1 MAESF
6 EIWLVALSLVV
17 AALGSYAALSLASRI
32 PDASRGRAWRW
43 QLGSA
48 LTMGTAIWSMHFVGM
63 LAFRLPIPL
72 AYDTGYTIISGLSAV
87 AASLIGMA
95 MVSGSHPRPSHF
107 IVGGLVLGFGVC
119 VMHYTGMH
127 ALLMEPGIR
136 YNWGM
141 VALSALIA
149 VTAAVVALI
158 LVFRVSRNH
167 DTSLGGRLA
176 AAGVMAAAI
185 AGMHYTGMAAAHFE
199 SGSLCGAVGKG
210 LGEELATWVAAIS
223 LIVLGTTAVLAVFDA
238 RLVLK
243 TRRLHGMLDTAHT
256 QLKQMALFDSL
267 TQLPNRVNFEERL
280 RLSVAEARKQALPL
294 GVLFID
300 LDGFKPINDGM
311 GHVVGDEVLCQI
323 AERLQESV
331 GKRGLV
337 GRINGDE
344 FVILIFAPSSWE
356 VCGQLAR
363 QLALAIAQPIHLGSS
378 EVCVTA
384 SIGIALMP
392 EHDPGPRLL
401 LKADL
406 AMYEAKRAGRNT
418 FRYYEDSFDLA
429 NRRMLDLV
437 RDLRSAV
444 AHSELIVHYQPKVR
458 SAQGRMTGV
467 EALLRWTHPVRGPIS
482 PAEFVP
488 LAERFGLLGTI
499 GEWTLREV
507 CRQARLWLDQ
517 GISLPIAV
525 NLSPYQLRDPELV
538 SMVKRTLELFNV
550 PTTAIRIEI
559 TEAGAMEDREMGL
572 SIVERLSAAGLEISI
587 DDFGTGY
594 SSLSRLKEMPIREL
608 KLDRQFLEGLEVED
622 SARAVVKAIVQLSHS
637 LGLRL
642 VAEGV
647 ETRQQAE
654 LLTELGC
661 DELQGFYF
669 SKAQPPQA
677 IEALL
682 MQLGHDGGKA
692 AVA

>member
-1 MAESF
+1 
-6 EIWLVALSLVV
+6 
-17 AALGSYAALSLASRI
+17 
-32 PDASRGRAWRW
+32 
-43 QLGSA
+43 
-48 LTMGTAIWSMHFVGM
+48 
-63 LAFRLPIPL
+63 
-72 AYDTGYTIISGLSAV
+72 
-87 AASLIGMA
+87 
-95 MVSGSHPRPSHF
+95 
-107 IVGGLVLGFGVC
+107 
-119 VMHYTGMH
+119 
-127 ALLMEPGIR
+127 
-136 YNWGM
+136 
-141 VALSALIA
+141 
-149 VTAAVVALI
+149 
-158 LVFRVSRNH
+158 
-167 DTSLGGRLA
+167 
-176 AAGVMAAAI
+176 
-185 AGMHYTGMAAAHFE
+185 
-199 SGSLCGAVGKG
+199 
-210 LGEELATWVAAIS
+210 
-223 LIVLGTTAVLAVFDA
+223 
-238 RLVLK
+238 
-243 TRRLHGMLDTAHT
+243 
-256 QLKQMALFDSL
+256 MALFDSL